1 MNEYELLNFNEDCSG
16 LIAEIKKKAEQAR
29 NGIERDRQIKY
40 AHIKTECELLEP
52 RLRNII
58 KVGRSLLDNG
68 FDIGHLFCRP
78 SQSGLEKWLNFGFVM
93 HEQDMRDPGWHP
105 AGGGEYEIDGIG
117 FTSKKCYRS
126 LSDKQHL
133 FFLYD
138 DANGYWTEAAPA
150 FTSETYR
157 PHIHPDSVC
166 LEDKIADFK
175 RRTGSFEDK
184 LSEYVNRIVTCKDT
198 RNIRHLLREV

>member
-1 MNEYELLNFNEDCSG
+1 MNEYELLNFNEDCSK

-40 AHIKTECELLEP
+40 AHIRTECELLEP

-78 SQSGLEKWLNFGFVM
+78 SPSGLEEYLNFGFVM
-93 HEQDMRDPGWHP
+93 HEQDMTDPRWLP
-105 AGGGEYEIDGIG
+105 ENGEYEIDGIG
-117 FTSKKCYRS
+117 FTSLKCHTIYS
-126 LSDKQHL
+126 TQHL

-138 DANGYWTEAAPA
+138 DADGYWTEVVPA
-150 FTSETYR
+150 FTSELHR
-157 PHIHPDSVC
+157 PHINPDSVY

-184 LSEYVNRIVTCKDT
+184 LSEYVDRIVTCKDT

>member
-1 MNEYELLNFNEDCSG
+1 MHKPLNFNEDCSEII
-16 LIAEIKKKAEQAR
+16 IAIETKAKQTKNR
-29 NGIERDRQIKY
+29 IELDRQLKHAQIK
-40 AHIKTECELLEP
+40 AECELLEP
-52 RLRNII
+52 ILRNII
-58 KVGRSLLDNG
+58 KVGRALLDNG
-68 FDIGHLFCRP
+68 FNIGHLFCRP
-78 SQSGLEKWLNFGFVM
+78 SPSGLEKWLNFGFVM

-105 AGGGEYEIDGIG
+105 EGGEYEIDGIG
-117 FTSKKCYRS
+117 FTSQKCYAS

-138 DANGYWTEAAPA
+138 DADGYWTEAAPA

-157 PHIHPDSVC
+157 PHIKPDSVC

>member
-1 MNEYELLNFNEDCSG
+1 MHETLNFNGDCSEII
-16 LIAEIKKKAEQAR
+16 IAIETKAKQTKNR
-29 NGIERDRQIKY
+29 IELDRQLKH
-40 AHIKTECELLEP
+40 ARIKTECELLAP

-58 KVGRSLLDNG
+58 RVGRALLDNG

-78 SQSGLEKWLNFGFVM
+78 SPSGLEKWLNFGFVM

-105 AGGGEYEIDGIG
+105 EGGEYEIDGIG
-117 FTSKKCYRS
+117 FTSQKCYTS

-138 DANGYWTEAAPA
+138 DADGYWTEAVPA

-157 PHIHPDSVC
+157 PHINPDSVY
-166 LEDKIADFK
+166 LEGKIADFK

-184 LSEYVNRIVTCKDT
+184 LSDYVNRIVTCEDT